1 MSFLQQPGDLAQT
14 PLAALLLEALNVKA
28 TGTLEIQGGGGNH
41 KLFLRDGVPVGAQTF
56 VGFKPLG
63 QYLLAKGLI
72 DIEALNRSLVAMAE
86 ARRPQGEVLVE
97 MGAVTRE
104 VMDQALSE
112 QQAGYITRLA
122 GLDGGTFRF
131 DGQTPVPEWTRG
143 IRISPL
149 RLVVEALER
158 PQAGALV
165 GAALRQIAT
174 GRVALT
180 GGYRQ
185 LAGAF
190 GWSADEARLLSRL
203 ETPSSPDEFFADPP
217 VPPERARAILAALIL
232 LGSAE
237 QVPAGA
243 ASAPDT
249 PTGMTADLVEIARSQ
264 SPATAPAPAAPV
276 PPASPARRSD
286 PEQARRRR
294 QRLLLR
300 AMQNMGVGPLAGGEA
315 PPRPAGASEVAPG
328 SSASK
333 QPGTAAE
340 EELRRALELIS
351 PRARERDLYSRL
363 GIPSSASR
371 DEVKQAYLHLAKQFH
386 PDRFLSP
393 ALVDLTPKV
402 KDLFTALNEAYEV
415 LSDPRRRAE
424 YQAHL
429 AGGAGDPAADGARV
443 DFEKGLACLKTRD
456 YARARGFL
464 QAAARASP
472 KPLHQATLA
481 WCLMLDPSAPSRQL
495 VRELLAE
502 ASKDP
507 SCDRALYV
515 AGLLAREDGDE
526 PRADRMFRAA
536 VKANPRNVDA
546 QREVRLIDSR
556 RKLKGEER
564 SAVKK

>member
-1 MSFLQQPGDLAQT
+1 VSFLQQPGDLAQT
-14 PLAALLLEALNVKA
+14 PLAALLLEALNVRA
-28 TGTLEIQGGGGNH
+28 TGTLEIQGGGGTH

-72 DIEALNRSLVAMAE
+72 DIDALNRSLLAMAE

-104 VMDQALSE
+104 AMDQALSE
-112 QQAGYITRLA
+112 QQAGYITQLA

-158 PQAGALV
+158 PQANALV
-165 GAALRQIAT
+165 GAALRQIAG
-174 GRVALT
+174 GRVALSA
-180 GGYRQ
+180 GYRQ

-190 GWSADEARLLSRL
+190 GWSADEKRLLSRL
-203 ETPSSPDEFFADPP
+203 ETPSSPDAFFADPP
-217 VPPERARAILAALIL
+217 VTPERARAVLAALLL

-237 QVPAGA
+237 QVAAGA
-243 ASAPDT
+243 TSVPET

-264 SPATAPAPAAPV
+264 GTPPPPAAPAPAAT
-276 PPASPARRSD
+276 PARRSD
-286 PEQARRRR
+286 PEEARRRR
-294 QRLLLR
+294 QRLLAR

-315 PPRPAGASEVAPG
+315 PPKAAGAAEATPG
-328 SSASK
+328 PSGPRQA
-333 QPGTAAE
+333 GTTAE
-340 EELRRALELIS
+340 EELRRALDLIS
-351 PRARERDLYSRL
+351 PRAAERDLFSRL

-371 DEVKQAYLHLAKQFH
+371 DEVKQAYLQLAKQFH

-393 ALVDLTPKV
+393 ALSDLMPKV
-402 KDLFTALNEAYEV
+402 KELFTALNEAYEV
-415 LSDPRRRAE
+415 LSDPKQRAE
-424 YQAHL
+424 YQAQV
-429 AGGAGDPAADGARV
+429 AGGAGDAAAEAAHV
-443 DFEKGLACLKTRD
+443 DFEKGLACLKTKD
-456 YARARGFL
+456 YGRARGFL
-464 QAAARASP
+464 QAAARARP

-481 WCLMLDPSAPSRQL
+481 WCLMLDPSSPSRQL

-502 ASKDP
+502 ASKDAT
-507 SCDRALYV
+507 CDRALYV
-515 AGLLAREDGDE
+515 AGLLAREEGDE
-526 PRADRMFRAA
+526 ARADRMFRAA
-536 VKANPRNVDA
+536 FKVNPKNMDA